1 MTRRIRRYPGEDPA
15 KAIARASRKSWWPR
29 RMHDD
34 PILLP
39 GGRRWAWQT
48 TEEDRD
54 G

>member
-15 KAIARASRKSWWPR
+15 RAIARAERKSWWPQ

-34 PILLP
+34 PIPLP

-48 TEEDRD
+48 TEEQP
-54 G
+54 